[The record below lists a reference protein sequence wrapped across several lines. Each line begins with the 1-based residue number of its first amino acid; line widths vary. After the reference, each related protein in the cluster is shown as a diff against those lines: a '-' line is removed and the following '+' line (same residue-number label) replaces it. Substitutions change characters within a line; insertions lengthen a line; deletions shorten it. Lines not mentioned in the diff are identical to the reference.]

1 MNKQLEKLIVRL
13 KADKKLLFI
22 IVLGISGM
30 LLLLLSGNT
39 DSKKDEKNEGESIG
53 FEEISESVEKN
64 LTELIKTVN
73 GAGKV
78 KVMVSIDCLE
88 EKTIAVNTER
98 ETADNKTDI
107 KDEYVIIEKSQGT
120 DGLVL
125 KITTPKIRG
134 VGITCQGAQSV
145 TVRQE
150 IIKLVSA
157 TLGIPVNRIWVA
169 EMKE

>member
-1 MNKQLEKLIVRL
+1 MNKQTEKFIGRL
-13 KADKKLLFI
+13 KSDKKLLFI

-39 DSKKDEKNEGESIG
+39 DGKKEEKNEGEDYSV
-53 FEEISESVEKN
+53 EQISESVEKK
-64 LTELIKTVN
+64 LTALIKSVSGVGN
-73 GAGKV
+73 V
-78 KVMVSIDCLE
+78 RVMVSIDCLE
-88 EKTIAVNTER
+88 EKTVAVNTER
-98 ETADNKTDI
+98 EESDNKTDF
-107 KDEYVIIEKSQGT
+107 KDEYVIIEKTQGT

-157 TLGIPVNRIWVA
+157 TLGIPVNRIWVS

>member
-88 EKTIAVNTER
+88 EKTVAVNTER